1 MTLFW
6 IISAAMIAA
15 ALLLLAPPL
24 LRRYEAARDDTE
36 QLNVE
41 IAREHL
47 AELTKQRDLGELS
60 DEEFEQARKDL
71 EIALAND
78 LAGTATE
85 APRAKGGG
93 GLVALVASAILI
105 PALAISMYLEIGSPG
120 HITSPPGTQM
130 AAGHGGE
137 LPPIGE
143 LAATL
148 RERLEANPDNAE
160 GWFLLG
166 RTYMRIDDYAQAADA
181 FGRVVD
187 LMPEEPA
194 ALLSLADAMTM
205 RDGMRTGPEA
215 RELLQ
220 KALEI
225 QPDSVTALWMLGNAA
240 YDEGDRAQALAYWE
254 RAYPLLAGEPQ
265 MQAEMGQRIIAAGG
279 RIPASAATLPP
290 IMPTAV
296 APGPVSTPA
305 PGGQTPS
312 TAATGAPGGDGMAGA
327 TGGGAAIDVEVALS
341 PSLLDQAAP
350 GDTVFVLARAESGP
364 PMPLAV
370 ARHSV
375 AELPLAITLT
385 DAMAMMPA
393 MKLSSFPR
401 VRVTAKISKS
411 GTAETRAGDL
421 LAADVVVDTASPP
434 ASVQLLI
441 DEVAQP

>member
-6 IISAAMIAA
+6 IISAAMIGA
-15 ALLLLAPPL
+15 ALLLLAPTL
-24 LRRYEAARDDTE
+24 LRRYEAAKDDTE
-36 QLNVE
+36 QLNVG

-78 LAGTATE
+78 LAGTAGQPT
-85 APRAKGGG
+85 RAGRGGG
-93 GLVALVASAILI
+93 WLALVASVVLI
-105 PALAISMYLEIGSPG
+105 PAMAISMYLEIGSPDL
-120 HITSPPGTQM
+120 ITSPPQAQV
-130 AAGHGGE
+130 AAGHDGD
-137 LPPIGE
+137 LPPISE

-148 RERLEANPDNAE
+148 RQRLEENPDNAE

-166 RTYMRIDDYAQAADA
+166 RTYMRIQDYAQAADA
-181 FGRVVD
+181 FGRVVE
-187 LMPEEPA
+187 LLPEEPA
-194 ALLSLADAMTM
+194 ALLSLADALTM

-215 RELLQ
+215 LALLE
-220 KALEI
+220 KAIEI
-225 QPDSVTALWMLGNAA
+225 QPDSVTALWMLGNSA
-240 YDEGDRAQALAYWE
+240 YDEGDSAKALEYWT

-265 MQAEMGQRIIAAGG
+265 MQAELGQRIVAAGG
-279 RIPASAATLPP
+279 TVPASPATLPP
-290 IMPTAV
+290 IMPTTSSPPPP
-296 APGPVSTPA
+296 APARATEAATPA
-305 PGGQTPS
+305 DAVTDAES
-312 TAATGAPGGDGMAGA
+312 
-327 TGGGAAIDVEVALS
+327 GAAIDVEVALS

-370 ARHSV
+370 ARHTV
-375 AELPLAITLT
+375 AELPLAVTLT

-401 VRVTAKISKS
+401 VRVSAKISKS
-411 GTAETRAGDL
+411 GNAATQAGDL
-421 LAADVVVDTASPP
+421 LAADVVVDTEAPP

-441 DEVAQP
+441 NEVAEP